1 MGHSTDNKATLNDAR
16 LNNNQKIVIGNSFQ
30 DESQSSPRLK
40 SIGFNDGVPPI
51 VEPSDKDEFTRRK
64 SVVNKD
70 FTGPGECKV

>member
-1 MGHSTDNKATLNDAR
+1 MGHSTDNKATLNDTAR

-30 DESQSSPRLK
+30 DESQCSPRLK

-51 VEPSDKDEFTRRK
+51 VKPSDKDEFTRRK

-70 FTGPGECKV
+70 FTGS